1 MMEDTREWLTCDEC
15 AGEFAVETDCS
26 MDVSY
31 CVFCG
36 EPLDILEWEGDKYA
50 NELSEVEG

>member
-1 MMEDTREWLTCDEC
+1 MEDTTEWFVCENCD
-15 AGEFAVETDCS
+15 GEFSVQT
-26 MDVSY
+26 DVSMKIEF
-31 CVFCG
+31 CCFCG